1 MLQGTEDA
9 LKLNGSDM
17 GGCNLEVHDAQERDE
32 YYINREA
39 SGGPFIDYRRRRL
52 LLNRHKFTR
61 YINLFLMIDSGLL
74 ITIVTC
80 H

>member
-17 GGCNLEVHDAQERDE
+17 GGCILEVHDARERDE
-32 YYINREA
+32 FYVNYEA
-39 SGGPFIDYRRRRL
+39 SGRYNQKPCQRL
-52 LLNRHKFTR
+52 LARRKYTR
-61 YINLFLMIDSGLL
+61 YINLFLMIDSRVM